1 MKIEFLANFDF
12 EKLSKKWSNSI
23 KPKLYESISKDT
35 AAQWKKNIK
44 KGNFTPIKAST
55 KELRKGSGSKPL
67 TDTWSLYRSIVVK
80 KDSIQHLAYGE
91 HHIDGYITGRESMIP
106 NKRVPARRWKGDM
119 VNVAITEKTEKKIF
133 KEIGSG
139 LRRAG
144 RGKIIGKL

>member
-1 MKIEFLANFDF
+1 MC
-12 EKLSKKWSNSI
+12 
-23 KPKLYESISKDT
+23 
-35 AAQWKKNIK
+35 
-44 KGNFTPIKAST
+44 
-55 KELRKGSGSKPL
+55 
-67 TDTWSLYRSIVVK
+67 LYRSIVVK

-106 NKRVPARRWKGDM
+106 NKRFPPRIWKDARFRLWS
-119 VNVAITEKTEKKIF
+119 EKTEKKIF